1 MTKKP
6 KKTLSRFLKV
16 KCNDCGN
23 EQVIFGAAASD
34 IKCLVCDK
42 VIAKS
47 TGGKTEI
54 KTQILSVL
62 DKDI

>member
-1 MTKKP
+1 MTKKS

-16 KCNDCGN
+16 KCNSCEN

-34 IKCLVCDK
+34 VKCLVCDK

-47 TGGKTEI
+47 TGGKTEVR
-54 KTQILSVL
+54 TQILSVL
-62 DKDI
+62 DKDL